1 MLGKCVSVCVV
12 GSLKHSLFIIDFQRI
27 RTKHAKSR
35 EKHSEIRRKSKSKHS
50 KYEGIRSKYECKPQG
65 TKHNRLSKRLKALN
79 NVSKLYKAIFE
90 AHRLLYHSVYSKAP
104 IAAILVE
111 R

>member
-35 EKHSEIRRKSKSKHS
+35 EKHSEIRRKPIRRKPKSKHQESRKNTDS
-50 KYEGIRSKYECKPQG
+50 KYEGIRSKYEGKPRG
-65 TKHNRLSKRLKALN
+65 TGYLKPT
-79 NVSKLYKAIFE
+79 I
-90 AHRLLYHSVYSKAP
+90 R
-104 IAAILVE
+104 
-111 R
+111 